1 MTPALQLTD
10 IRKRFG
16 SQTVLRGINLTVQ
29 PGAITAVLGPSG
41 GGKSTLL
48 RIIAGFET
56 ADEGTVTI
64 NGSNATALPPS
75 GATSAS
81 CRRRGRSSRTST

>member
-16 SQTVLRGINLTVQ
+16 GQTVLRGVDLSVQ

-41 GGKSTLL
+41 GHLEQRPLSHGNALEQG
-48 RIIAGFET
+48 RI
-56 ADEGTVTI
+56 
-64 NGSNATALPPS
+64 
-75 GATSAS
+75 
-81 CRRRGRSSRTST
+81 